1 MKTLF
6 LFLISAFAFLSSYAQ
21 EQSAVYK
28 GEELDLRNYK
38 IASLYKGDGAVLI
51 QDKLDGSAVY
61 ELVSKEKNNWSL
73 VLNFQLEKHI
83 AAEQDIWMQLR
94 SSIGA
99 AEVYV
104 NDHLLFENGKVGQSV
119 STEIIGK
126 NLVRKRIPKNY
137 LLEENNTIK
146 LVFSNFKSQD
156 GAAIRDLALGNLEDF
171 QEHSFIMSMAPIL
184 FSGIFIF
191 AFFINIALYFS
202 LERNQVFLL
211 LAILFLVN
219 FLLVAYEAL
228 YWNGLVP
235 SASFIHS
242 YTLRRGLE
250 YAVYFI
256 LVLVLY
262 FEYEL
267 KPKSLLIALSIF
279 LAVSFLVSF
288 TDYVLVLVISFLPFA
303 FSLYA
308 SIKKMRN
315 SYLITLS
322 LLLVFLL
329 NYIDEYNIIED
340 YDFVYS
346 NPFVTSVIYKLDNL
360 GMVVFAIVMIFTSAK
375 GILLKT
381 NALNEAH
388 LQLERLEYQFLQKH
402 IQPHFL
408 MNSLMSLQQ
417 LISKDTK
424 NAKVMIEALSEEF
437 HLLTAMSRKKQV
449 GILEEID
456 MCKTHLQIMSI
467 QHKADYKMVTKGI
480 KGDELIPPAVI
491 HTLVENGITHGYSGS
506 QNAYFELSKIEA
518 PAEIQYR
525 LFNDSDL
532 KNTKTKATTGTG
544 LKYVEARLQE
554 CYPDSWQ
561 LLSNR
566 IEGGWEVLIKIKKK

>member
-6 LFLISAFAFLSSYAQ
+6 LFLISAISFLGSYAQ
-21 EQSAVYK
+21 EQTAVYK
-28 GEELDLRNYK
+28 GTELDLGNFK
-38 IASLYKGDGAVLI
+38 IASLYKGEEGVFI
-51 QDKLDGSAVY
+51 QDNLDGSGVFD
-61 ELVSKEKNNWSL
+61 LVSKEKNNWRL
-73 VLNFQLEKHI
+73 VLNFELSQHLKDS
-83 AAEQDIWMQLR
+83 QDIWMQFR
-94 SSIGA
+94 SNIGA
-99 AEVYV
+99 TAVYI
-104 NDHLLFENGKVGQSV
+104 NDKPLFENGKVGQSAN
-119 STEIIGK
+119 SEIIGI
-126 NLVRKRIPKNY
+126 NLVRKRIPRGH
-137 LLEENNTIK
+137 LLQGNNTVK

-156 GAAIRDLALGNLEDF
+156 GAAIRDLALGKLEDF
-171 QEHSFIMSMAPIL
+171 QEHSFIMSMASIL
-184 FSGIFIF
+184 FSGIFMF
-191 AFFINIALYFS
+191 AFFINLSLYFS
-202 LERNQVFLL
+202 LDRNKVFLL
-211 LAILFLVN
+211 LALLFLVN
-219 FLLVAYEAL
+219 FFLVAYEAL

-242 YTLRRGLE
+242 YALRRGLE

-267 KPKSLLIALSIF
+267 KPKSLLLAISIF
-279 LAVSFLVSF
+279 LLVSLLVSF
-288 TDYVLVLVISFLPFA
+288 TDYPLVLVISFFPFA

-308 SIKKMRN
+308 SLKKTRN

-329 NYIDEYNIIED
+329 NYIDDYNIIEG
-340 YDFVYS
+340 YDFVYG
-346 NPFVTSVIYKLDNL
+346 NPFVTSVVFKLDNL
-360 GMVVFAIVMIFTSAK
+360 GMVVFAVVMIFTSAK

-424 NAKVMIEALSEEF
+424 NAKIMIEALSEEF

-467 QHKADYKMVTKGI
+467 QHKAEYKMVSKGI

-491 HTLVENGITHGYSGS
+491 HTLVENGITHGYSGN
-506 QNAYFELSKIEA
+506 QNAYFELSKIETGT
-518 PAEIQYR
+518 ETQYR
-525 LFNDSDL
+525 LFNDSHL
-532 KNTKTKATTGTG
+532 KDAKSKSTTGTG

-554 CYPDSWQ
+554 CYPDKWQ
-561 LLSNR
+561 LMSNR
-566 IEGGWEVLIKIKKK
+566 VEGGWEVLIKIDKR